1 MLSVEELWKQ
11 EYCNDSDLNSEK
23 PTNKKVEEVPYMK
36 NNPRY
41 KKLQE
46 EITGGTTG
54 MTEKQKRNAA
64 LRAKL
69 LAP

>member
-11 EYCNDSDLNSEK
+11 EYCNESELNSEK
-23 PTNKKVEEVPYMK
+23 PTSKQIKEVPYMK

-46 EITGGTTG
+46 EIADGSAG
-54 MTEKQKRNAA
+54 MTEKQKRTAA